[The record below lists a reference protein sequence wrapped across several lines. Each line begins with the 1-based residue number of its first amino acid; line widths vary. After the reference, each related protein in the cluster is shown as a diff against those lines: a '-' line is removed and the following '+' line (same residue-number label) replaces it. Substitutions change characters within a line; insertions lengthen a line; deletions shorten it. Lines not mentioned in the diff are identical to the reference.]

1 MEKAILCTPEEMSRL
16 QYVEE
21 NKMLFEE
28 RLKLAFGML
37 ELYNAL
43 VPKSQLN
50 VSEDS
55 GIEWITLK
63 MVND

>member
-28 RLKLAFGML
+28 RLKLAFGMH
-37 ELYNAL
+37 ELYSAL

-50 VSEDS
+50 VREDS
-55 GIEWITLK
+55 GIEWITLR